1 LPGECG
7 DWAIIA
13 IPRRCPIRVSSPEP
27 SNSERPPELLEVGRL
42 VAAQGLGGELRALP
56 LSDFPERFTRPGPRW
71 LRGRQGPPQ
80 PVRLLAG
87 RPLPGKDLFV
97 LRFAGIEDRSA
108 AEALVGQELLVDAA
122 DRPPL
127 PPGEFHWLDLAG
139 LEVRRIDAGEPVA
152 ASIGRVTD
160 LIHAGNDLLEVELLD
175 PPGRRVLIPFVT
187 AIVPEVRPTEGWLG
201 ITPPPGLLEL

>member
-1 LPGECG
+1 
-7 DWAIIA
+7 
-13 IPRRCPIRVSSPEP
+13 
-27 SNSERPPELLEVGRL
+27 
-42 VAAQGLGGELRALP
+42 
-56 LSDFPERFTRPGPRW
+56 
-71 LRGRQGPPQ
+71 
-80 PVRLLAG
+80 
-87 RPLPGKDLFV
+87 V

-139 LEVRRIDAGEPVA
+139 LEVRRIDAGDPVA